1 MGTFAVA
8 WCFPYLCR
16 NMSNFAEQN
25 FFALF
30 DDFFS
35 AHFREKNMTNTF
47 NTSVVCGCSRH
58 VPWGNGGC
66 GFLVAKG

>member
-1 MGTFAVA
+1 MFLL
-8 WCFPYLCR
+8 YLCR
-16 NMSNFAEQN
+16 NMSNFAVQN

-30 DDFFS
+30 TFDDFFCV
-35 AHFREKNMTNTF
+35 HFRVKNMTNTF